1 MSEKGRL
8 VLGVKEGE
16 AVYIGDDVEV
26 VVNGFTGK
34 VSLAVVAPRNIKI
47 FRAKVKEDDNAQ
59 GDANFRPS

>member
-34 VSLAVVAPRNIKI
+34 VNLAVVAPKNIKI
-47 FRAKVKEDDNAQ
+47 FRAKTKEDGNAQ

>member
-8 VLGVKEGE
+8 VLGIKEGE

-34 VSLAVVAPRNIKI
+34 VNLAVVAPKNIKI
-47 FRAKVKEDDNAQ
+47 FRAKTKEDINAQ
-59 GDANFRPS
+59 GDADIRSS